1 MTPAVPGERIEQL
14 DVLRGVAVLGILMVN
29 APSFAAPWFVR
40 EIPTA
45 SPEQFTGASPVVW
58 WIVRTFFEQ
67 KFVTLFS
74 MLFGVSLFLVGGEF
88 GDRART
94 AVLVRRLLWLALF
107 GLIHGVAIWW
117 GDILLLYA
125 LAGGVM
131 LFCRSW
137 PARLLL
143 PAGGVLVAIAAFI
156 ATQEALGS
164 LRSFGE
170 GEGGEVFSRMVADTI
185 AGFRGDLAFVQ
196 EWNFAVWTFG
206 VRQAWRDFAPLVLGL
221 MMIGLGLFK
230 RGVLQGRASA
240 RTYQV
245 LLLLGALALAVIGW
259 TAAAE
264 LRAGFPLRTLGLWS
278 LPNFLLS
285 LVVTLGYVA
294 AVSLAL
300 RTRAARPAAWLFGAV
315 GRMAFTNY
323 IAQSLI
329 MTAVFYGGGRGL
341 GFFGQLTWTEWTL
354 VVLAV
359 WAAQLVWSP
368 LWLAR
373 FRMGPLEWLWRSLSY
388 NRRVQLR
395 RNRALERPS
404 VPAP

>member
-1 MTPAVPGERIEQL
+1 MTAPAPGERIEQL
-14 DVLRGVAVLGILMVN
+14 DVLRGIAVLGILMVN

-45 SPEQFTGASPVVW
+45 SPEQFTGASPMVW

-94 AVLVRRLLWLALF
+94 PVLVRRLLWLALF
-107 GLIHGVAIWW
+107 GLIHGVVIWW

-125 LAGGVM
+125 PAGGV
-131 LFCRSW
+131 LFFCRSW
-137 PARLLL
+137 PPRLLL
-143 PAGGVLVAIAAFI
+143 PAGGVLIAVAALI
-156 ATQEALGS
+156 ATQEAFESLGS
-164 LRSFGE
+164 FAER
-170 GEGGEVFSRMVADTI
+170 EGGEVFSRLVADTI

-206 VRQAWRDFAPLVLGL
+206 VRLAWRDFAPLVLGL

-230 RGVLQGRASA
+230 LGVLQGRAST

-245 LLLLGALALAVIGW
+245 VLLLGALALAVIGW

-264 LRAGFPLRTLGLWS
+264 LKGGFPVRTLGLWG

-285 LVVTLGYVA
+285 VVVTLGYVA
-294 AVSLAL
+294 LVSLAL
-300 RTRAARPAAWLFGAV
+300 RTRAFRGPACVFGAV

-323 IAQSLI
+323 ITQSLI

-359 WAAQLVWSP
+359 WGAQLIWSP

-388 NRRVQLR
+388 NRPVPLR
-395 RNRALERPS
+395 RDRALQRP
-404 VPAP
+404 PIPTP